1 MKKTYKPYLIV
12 GTILFGLT
20 RIYGLFAHGV
30 ISLAMELTAIVAL
43 LGGVFLVLIKIT
55 LHKNHP
61 SSSWLVFTYNV
72 ALAFLIN
79 HLFIQGVLTI
89 AGGSSSLDFLFI
101 SLSGVFALITIGLW
115 GINLFTVRK
124 ESIKA

>member
-1 MKKTYKPYLIV
+1 MKQTLKSYLIV
-12 GTILFGLT
+12 GIILFGIT

-30 ISLAMELTAIVAL
+30 ISLAMESTAIVAL
-43 LGGVFLVLIKIT
+43 LGGVFLALIKT
-55 LHKNHP
+55 SLNKKHP
-61 SSSWLVFTYNV
+61 SSNWLVFTYNV

-89 AGGSSSLDFLFI
+89 AGGSSSLDYLFI

-115 GINLFTVRK
+115 GINLFAPRK